1 MIDVICAGAAIVDIL
16 LRPVDKNIF
25 DADSYPLDSIGMTLG
40 GDALNESTIISRLGK
55 KVALMA
61 LVGNDPAGAFVREAC
76 EKEGIDTSS
85 VVVDDTIDT
94 SINIGLVA
102 ADGERTFVTNRNGSL
117 WKTNIEHIDMNRF
130 KEAKIL
136 SLASIFNSPL
146 LDGKSLE
153 IIFKAAKDAGLT
165 ICADMIKPRL
175 GETLADIKGALSYV
189 DYIFPNFEE
198 AKLLT
203 GVETED
209 EIADTFLACGV
220 KHVVLKTGKKGCFVK
235 GQNMANHVPSV
246 AGITAIDTTG
256 AGDNIASGFITA
268 LLDGKS
274 IEECAKF
281 ANSTAAVSVQSLGAT
296 TGVQNREQ
304 VEAVYNTYSK

>member
-1 MIDVICAGAAIVDIL
+1 MIDVICAGGAIVDIL

-55 KVALMA
+55 KVALMG
-61 LVGNDPAGAFVREAC
+61 LVGQDPAGTFIREAC
-76 EKEGIDTSS
+76 EKEGIDIQSLLCDS
-85 VVVDDTIDT
+85 QINT

-102 ADGERTFVTNRNGSL
+102 DDGERTFVTNRNGSL
-117 WKTNIEHIDMNRF
+117 WKTCIDHIDMSRF
-130 KEAKIL
+130 GEAKIL

-153 IIFKAAKDAGLT
+153 IIFAKAKAENLI

-175 GETLADIKGALSYV
+175 GETLDDIKGCLSFV

-203 GVETED
+203 GKSTAED
-209 EIADTFLACGV
+209 IADTFLACGV
-220 KHVVLKTGKKGCFVK
+220 KYVVLKTGREGCFIK
-235 GQNMANHVPSV
+235 GPGV
-246 AGITAIDTTG
+246 AESIPAIKGIKAIDTTG
-256 AGDNIASGFITA
+256 AGDNFASGFITA

-274 IEECAKF
+274 IQECARF
-281 ANSTAAVSVQSLGAT
+281 ANATAAVSVQSLGAT

-304 VEAVYNTYSK
+304 VEELYKLYNS

>member
-76 EKEGIDTSS
+76 EKEGIDTQS
-85 VVVDDTIDT
+85 VVVDDNIDT

-117 WKTNIEHIDMNRF
+117 WKTNIEHINMDRF

-153 IIFKAAKDAGLT
+153 VIFKAAKDAGLI

-175 GETLADIKGALSYV
+175 GETLEDIKGALSYV

-203 GVETED
+203 GVDTED
-209 EIADTFLACGV
+209 AIADTFLDCGV

-235 GQNMANHVPSV
+235 SQDMAIHVPSV

-256 AGDNIASGFITA
+256 AGDNFASRFITA
-268 LLDGKS
+268 LLDGKT
-274 IEECAKF
+274 IEECAKY

-304 VEAVYNTYSK
+304 VETVYNTYTK

>member
-40 GDALNESTIISRLGK
+40 GDALNESTIISRLGS

-76 EKEGIDTSS
+76 EKEGIDTKS

-117 WKTNIEHIDMNRF
+117 WKTNIEHIDMSRF

-153 IIFKAAKDAGLT
+153 VIFKAAKDAGLT

-203 GVETED
+203 GAETED
-209 EIADTFLACGV
+209 AIADTFLACGV

-235 GQNMANHVPSV
+235 GEDMAIRVPSV

-256 AGDNIASGFITA
+256 AGDNFASGFITA

-281 ANSTAAVSVQSLGAT
+281 ANATAAVSVQSLGAT

-304 VEAVYNTYSK
+304 VEAVYNTYNK